1 LNAGNQVD
9 GQEDILVGCGF
20 SPLDS
25 TWTNENQNLFSLA
38 IVRITTD
45 MTKIDIDP
53 TGIPTTIPTAF
64 YYFDY
69 FERSSEVLWASTRSV
84 DSTYSP

>member
-1 LNAGNQVD
+1 
-9 GQEDILVGCGF
+9 
-20 SPLDS
+20 
-25 TWTNENQNLFSLA
+25 
-38 IVRITTD
+38 